1 MNIKSNIYFFKQ
13 LKREIKINSESW
25 KRQVTIISY
34 RIKFY
39 FTYVKSNKLGL
50 FFAKSLSILL
60 DFFSQSRSIPG
71 KIFIGYGLNIPH
83 GFHNVFITEKAVLGN
98 NITLFH
104 NVTIGISN
112 IEDKSQTK
120 IKVGDNVIIG
130 TGSTILGKCN
140 IGNHVRIGANSFL
153 VNQNIENHCTVL
165 AQRSNKIISDLI
177 IK

>member
-1 MNIKSNIYFFKQ
+1 MLAKLVCFLQSYFLIF
-13 LKREIKINSESW
+13 R
-25 KRQVTIISY
+25 
-34 RIKFY
+34 FC
-39 FTYVKSNKLGL
+39 F
-50 FFAKSLSILL
+50 SI
-60 DFFSQSRSIPG
+60 RSIPG
-71 KIFIGYGLNIPH
+71 TIFIGYGLNIPH

-98 NITLFH
+98 EITLFH